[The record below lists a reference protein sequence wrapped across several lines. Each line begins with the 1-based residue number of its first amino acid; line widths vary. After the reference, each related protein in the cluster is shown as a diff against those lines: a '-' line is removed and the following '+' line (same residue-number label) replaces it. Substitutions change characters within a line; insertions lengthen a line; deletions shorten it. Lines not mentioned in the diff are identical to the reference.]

1 MSRSLTLAFVVAA
14 VAGGLGTGYAQQK
27 QKPTGNP
34 PYVTVPPPPQP
45 GVQQPGV
52 QQPQNVCPC
61 YRSNGV
67 YAGYA
72 TAACCFR
79 R

>member
-1 MSRSLTLAFVVAA
+1 MSRLLALAFVVAA
-14 VAGGLGTGYAQQK
+14 VVGGLGTGYAQEK
-27 QKPTGNP
+27 KKPTGNP

-45 GVQQPGV
+45 GI

-67 YAGYA
+67 YAGYS

>member
-1 MSRSLTLAFVVAA
+1 VSRLLTLTVAIAA
-14 VAGGLGTGYAQQK
+14 VLSGLGTGYAQQK
-27 QKPTGNP
+27 QKKQPTGNP
-34 PYVTVPPPPQP
+34 PYVTVPPPP
-45 GVQQPGV
+45 QPGV

-67 YAGYA
+67 YAGYS

>member
-1 MSRSLTLAFVVAA
+1 VSRLLTLAVA
-14 VAGGLGTGYAQQK
+14 VALLLGDLTTGHAQQK
-27 QKPTGNP
+27 QKPPGGNP

-45 GVQQPGV
+45 PGA
-52 QQPQNVCPC
+52 QQPQGVCPC

-67 YAGYA
+67 YAGYS